1 MASITCPNCQT
12 VAGEGATTCP
22 SCGNALGAH
31 EATAFSAS
39 APPPPAASYAAS
51 APPPPAAPASGA
63 HHAKPQVKFDFA
75 ALSQTDRLVGGGS
88 LVLFIA
94 LFLPW
99 FSVKLGVLGSATASG
114 LSTHGYLYV
123 TLILTLGVLGLL
135 VAEALGLWKLPSTSQ
150 LSRDQILLIA
160 TVINLILVVIAFVF
174 KPSGLGV
181 VKVGWSWGAFVALA
195 AAVVA
200 AFPLAWPVIQ
210 ARRGKS

>member
-1 MASITCPNCQT
+1 MASLTCPNCQT
-12 VAGEGATTCP
+12 VVGDGSTTCP
-22 SCGNALGAH
+22 SCGNAVGAH
-31 EATAFSAS
+31 QATAFSSS
-39 APPPPAASYAAS
+39 APPPPDTSHAAS
-51 APPPPAAPASGA
+51 APPPPATPASGA
-63 HHAKPQVKFDFA
+63 HAKPQIKFDFA
-75 ALSQTDRLVGGGS
+75 TISHTDRLVGGGS

-99 FSVKLGVLGSATASG
+99 FSVKLGVLGTATASG
-114 LSTHGYLYV
+114 LSAHGYLYV

-135 VAEALGLWKLPSTSQ
+135 VAEALGLWKLPSKSQ
-150 LSRDQILLIA
+150 LSRDQVLLIA

-181 VKVGWSWGAFVALA
+181 VKVGWSWGAFVALV

-200 AFPLAWPVIQ
+200 AFPLGWPVIQ

>member
-12 VAGEGATTCP
+12 VAGEGTTTCP
-22 SCGNALGAH
+22 SCGNALGAPQ
-31 EATAFSAS
+31 ATA
-39 APPPPAASYAAS
+39 YAAS
-51 APPPPAAPASGA
+51 APPPPPGPAHAASTPPPAASGA
-63 HHAKPQVKFDFA
+63 HAKPQIKFDFA
-75 ALSQTDRLVGGGS
+75 TLSQTDRLVGGGS

-99 FSVKLGVLGSATASG
+99 FSVKLGILGTATASG
-114 LSTHGYLYV
+114 LSAHGYLYV
-123 TLILTLGVLGLL
+123 TLILTLGILGLL
-135 VAEALGLWKLPSTSQ
+135 VAEALGLWKLPSTIQ

-181 VKVGWSWGAFVALA
+181 VKEGWSWGAFVALI

-200 AFPLAWPVIQ
+200 AFPLGWPVIQ
-210 ARRGKS
+210 ARRAKK

>member
-1 MASITCPNCQT
+1 VVGDGS
-12 VAGEGATTCP
+12 TTCP

-31 EATAFSAS
+31 QATAFSSS
-39 APPPPAASYAAS
+39 APPPPDTSHAAS
-51 APPPPAAPASGA
+51 APPPPATPASGA
-63 HHAKPQVKFDFA
+63 HAKPQIKFDFA
-75 ALSQTDRLVGGGS
+75 TISHTDRLVGGGS

-181 VKVGWSWGAFVALA
+181 VKVGWSWGAFVALV

-200 AFPLAWPVIQ
+200 AFPLGWPIIQ
-210 ARRGKS
+210 ARRAKK

>member
-1 MASITCPNCQT
+1 MASLTCPNCQSV
-12 VAGEGATTCP
+12 VAADTTTCP
-22 SCGNALGAH
+22 SCGNPLGSAQ
-31 EATAFSAS
+31 ATAFSASPPPAPAASYSAS
-39 APPPPAASYAAS
+39 APPPPATHTPGSHA
-51 APPPPAAPASGA
+51 
-63 HHAKPQVKFDFA
+63 AKPQIKFDFA
-75 ALSQTDRLVGGGS
+75 TISQTDRLVGGGS

-114 LSTHGYLYV
+114 LSAHGYLYV
-123 TLILTLGVLGLL
+123 TLILTLAVLALL

-160 TVINLILVVIAFVF
+160 TVINLILVVIAFAF

-181 VKVGWSWGAFVALA
+181 VKVGWSWGAFVALV

-200 AFPLAWPVIQ
+200 AFPLGWPIIQ

>member
-22 SCGNALGAH
+22 SCGNVLGAPQ
-31 EATAFSAS
+31 ATA
-39 APPPPAASYAAS
+39 YAAS
-51 APPPPAAPASGA
+51 APPPPPGPAHAASTPPPAASGA
-63 HHAKPQVKFDFA
+63 HAKPQIKFDFA
-75 ALSQTDRLVGGGS
+75 TLSQTDRLVGGGS

-99 FSVKLGVLGSATASG
+99 FSVKLGILGTATASG
-114 LSTHGYLYV
+114 LSAHGYLYV
-123 TLILTLGVLGLL
+123 TLILTLGILGLL
-135 VAEALGLWKLPSTSQ
+135 VAEALGIWKLPSTIQ

-181 VKVGWSWGAFVALA
+181 VKVGWSWGAFVALI

-200 AFPLAWPVIQ
+200 AFPLGWPVIQ

>member
-1 MASITCPNCQT
+1 
-12 VAGEGATTCP
+12 VAGEGTTTCP
-22 SCGNALGAH
+22 SCGNALGAPQ
-31 EATAFSAS
+31 ATA
-39 APPPPAASYAAS
+39 YAAS
-51 APPPPAAPASGA
+51 APPPPPGPAHAPSTPRPGASGA
-63 HHAKPQVKFDFA
+63 HAKPQIKFDFA
-75 ALSQTDRLVGGGS
+75 AISQTDRLVGGGS

-99 FSVKLGVLGSATASG
+99 FSVKLGILGTATASG
-114 LSTHGYLYV
+114 LSAHGYLYV
-123 TLILTLGVLGLL
+123 TLILTLGILGLL
-135 VAEALGLWKLPSTSQ
+135 VAEALGLWKLPSTIQ

-181 VKVGWSWGAFVALA
+181 VKVGWSWGAFVALI

-200 AFPLAWPVIQ
+200 AFPLGWPVIQ

>member
-1 MASITCPNCQT
+1 MASTTCPNCQT
-12 VAGEGATTCP
+12 VVAADTATCP
-22 SCGNALGAH
+22 SCGNALGAAQ
-31 EATAFSAS
+31 ATAFSAS
-39 APPPPAASYAAS
+39 APPPPAASYTAS
-51 APPPPAAPASGA
+51 APPPPASPASGA
-63 HHAKPQVKFDFA
+63 PQAKPPIKFDFA
-75 ALSQTDRLVGGGS
+75 AISQTDRLVGGGS

-99 FSVKLGVLGSATASG
+99 FSVKLGIETATGSG
-114 LSTHGYLYV
+114 LSAHGYLYV

-135 VAEALGLWKLPSTSQ
+135 VAEALGLWKVPGTSQ

-160 TVINLILVVIAFVF
+160 TVINLVLVIIAFVF

-181 VKVGWSWGAFVALA
+181 VKVGWSWGAFVALI

-200 AFPLAWPVIQ
+200 AFPLGWPIIQ